1 VPDYFSYVGNTT
13 LACFGMQFVKQSKSS
28 GDLRNYNNMVSDLLL
43 KKVQTIVLI
52 FRAVIVCIHCY

>member
-43 KKVQTIVLI
+43 KKVQTIVL
-52 FRAVIVCIHCY
+52 FSVL